1 MSKARRKRLGQIRAT
16 LKRNIALYKAI
27 YADPRTPRLA
37 RWLLWLAL
45 AYTLSPIDLIPDF
58 IPFIGHLDDVIIVPL
73 LILLALKLVPPEVYD
88 EHRERATKRNSST
101 H

>member
-1 MSKARRKRLGQIRAT
+1 MSKAWRKRLSEIRAT
-16 LKRNIALYKAI
+16 FKRNIALYKAI
-27 YADPRTPRLA
+27 YTDPRTPRLA

-58 IPFIGHLDDVIIVPL
+58 IPFIGHLDDVIIIPL

-88 EHRERATKRNSST
+88 EHRKRWKG
-101 H
+101 